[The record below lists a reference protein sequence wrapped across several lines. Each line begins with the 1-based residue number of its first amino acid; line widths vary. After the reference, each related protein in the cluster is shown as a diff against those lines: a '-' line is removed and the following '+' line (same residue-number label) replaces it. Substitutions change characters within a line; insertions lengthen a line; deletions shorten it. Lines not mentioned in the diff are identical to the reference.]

1 MRLRCFFNKWAMGWL
16 GIGKRIIRWYPHAF
30 LKKAERVLR
39 VRLVKEKPL
48 FWKRLLLKK
57 PPS

>member
-1 MRLRCFFNKWAMGWL
+1 MGWL
-16 GIGKRIIRWYPHAF
+16 GIGKRIIWWYPHAF